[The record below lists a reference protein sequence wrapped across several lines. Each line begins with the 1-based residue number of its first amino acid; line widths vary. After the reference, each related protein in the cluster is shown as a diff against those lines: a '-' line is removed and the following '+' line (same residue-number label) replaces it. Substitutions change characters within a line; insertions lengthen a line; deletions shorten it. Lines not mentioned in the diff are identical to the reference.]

1 MNTIECLRIVDKLIF
16 AQTGKHLSNF
26 QRMIIKGVWEG
37 KSYKQIAED
46 CLYSERH
53 SRDTG
58 YKLWQSLSNQIGED
72 IHKSNFAA
80 TIERMFDNVEP
91 KQNEKPVTSVHLNQR
106 INDEL
111 IFDKTYYRRVKE

>member
-58 YKLWQSLSNQIGED
+58 YKLWQSLSNQIRED

-111 IFDKTYYRRVKE
+111 IFDKAYYRRVKE